1 MINHT
6 KQLILSLVIM
16 LSSYG
21 ILAQQ
26 QTVRGTVY
34 TATDNVLLPG
44 VSVTIK
50 NTSRGTPTEFDGVFS
65 IQASLSDVLEFSYI
79 GFETQMITITD
90 FNDLIIK
97 LEAKAESLNEVVV
110 TGYGSQRRSNIVGSV
125 ATVDVKKAAQLPTTN
140 VTELLRGR
148 AAGVQVNLNDARPGG
163 SSSIVIRGN
172 VSVAG
177 GNNPLIIVD
186 GLPYDSL
193 NDIAPDDI

>member
-50 NTSRGTPTEFDGVFS
+50 NTSRGTTTDFDGVFS

-79 GFETQMITITD
+79 GFETQMITIID
-90 FNDLIIK
+90 FNELIIK
-97 LEAKAESLNEVVV
+97 LEANAK
-110 TGYGSQRRSNIVGSV
+110 I
-125 ATVDVKKAAQLPTTN
+125 DF
-140 VTELLRGR
+140 
-148 AAGVQVNLNDARPGG
+148 
-163 SSSIVIRGN
+163 
-172 VSVAG
+172 
-177 GNNPLIIVD
+177 
-186 GLPYDSL
+186 
-193 NDIAPDDI
+193 

>member
-6 KQLILSLVIM
+6 KQLILSLAIM

-50 NTSRGTPTEFDGVFS
+50 NTSRGTTTDFDGVFS

-79 GFETQMITITD
+79 GFETQMITIID
-90 FNDLIIK
+90 FNELIIK
-97 LEAKAESLNEVVV
+97 LEANAK
-110 TGYGSQRRSNIVGSV
+110 I
-125 ATVDVKKAAQLPTTN
+125 DF
-140 VTELLRGR
+140 
-148 AAGVQVNLNDARPGG
+148 
-163 SSSIVIRGN
+163 
-172 VSVAG
+172 
-177 GNNPLIIVD
+177 
-186 GLPYDSL
+186 
-193 NDIAPDDI
+193 

>member
-34 TATDNVLLPG
+34 TATENVLLPG

-50 NTSRGTPTEFDGVFS
+50 NTSRGTTTDFDGVFS

-79 GFETQMITITD
+79 GFETQMITIID
-90 FNDLIIK
+90 FNELIIK
-97 LEAKAESLNEVVV
+97 LEANAK
-110 TGYGSQRRSNIVGSV
+110 I
-125 ATVDVKKAAQLPTTN
+125 DF
-140 VTELLRGR
+140 
-148 AAGVQVNLNDARPGG
+148 
-163 SSSIVIRGN
+163 
-172 VSVAG
+172 
-177 GNNPLIIVD
+177 
-186 GLPYDSL
+186 
-193 NDIAPDDI
+193 

>member
-6 KQLILSLVIM
+6 KQLILSLAIM

-50 NTSRGTPTEFDGVFS
+50 NTSRGTTTDFDGVYS

-79 GFETQMITITD
+79 GFETQKTVFPSFFCSQH
-90 FNDLIIK
+90 FNPILY
-97 LEAKAESLNEVVV
+97 L
-110 TGYGSQRRSNIVGSV
+110 
-125 ATVDVKKAAQLPTTN
+125 
-140 VTELLRGR
+140 
-148 AAGVQVNLNDARPGG
+148 
-163 SSSIVIRGN
+163 
-172 VSVAG
+172 
-177 GNNPLIIVD
+177 
-186 GLPYDSL
+186 
-193 NDIAPDDI
+193 